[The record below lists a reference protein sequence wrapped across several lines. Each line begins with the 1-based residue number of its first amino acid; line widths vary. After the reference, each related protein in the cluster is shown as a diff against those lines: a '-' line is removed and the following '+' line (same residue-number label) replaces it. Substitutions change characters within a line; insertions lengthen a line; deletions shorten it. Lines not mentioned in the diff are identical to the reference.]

1 MGLHRMTIGQASNK
15 KGSRVG
21 EDSLIVGESG
31 VGKTSVLRAIAGLWR
46 SCRSRIA
53 ATQFEFKYW
62 PELLTSAPAPRRA
75 GPVMKSQ
82 TRRTS
87 MRTSEAFVLG
97 AIMGAAVVWLW
108 GRQME
113 EYVAEKTRGVR
124 TKAAEGVRTVE
135 EATGKVLDRGGEALR
150 RADEFLQ
157 DTKGQV
163 SEALRAGQEAIRPAP
178 PGRKA

>member
-1 MGLHRMTIGQASNK
+1 
-15 KGSRVG
+15 
-21 EDSLIVGESG
+21 
-31 VGKTSVLRAIAGLWR
+31 
-46 SCRSRIA
+46 
-53 ATQFEFKYW
+53 
-62 PELLTSAPAPRRA
+62 
-75 GPVMKSQ
+75 
-82 TRRTS
+82 

-113 EYVAEKTRGVR
+113 EYVQEKTRGVR
-124 TKAAEGVRTVE
+124 TKAAEGVRAVE
-135 EATGKVLDRGGEALR
+135 EATGKALDRGGEALR

-163 SEALRAGQEAIRPAP
+163 SEALRAGQEAIRPVP